1 VVGLQAG
8 GANRAAARQARPT
21 NAVTPQTLDIVR
33 YIADMTAQLEG
44 MAIAGHFDML
54 AYFLG
59 MAKAESELLVRTNP
73 PEDSAPPEISAEDG
87 ASPDRSQDEF
97 LPR

>member
-1 VVGLQAG
+1 M
-8 GANRAAARQARPT
+8 NPES
-21 NAVTPQTLDIVR
+21 LDIVR

-59 MAKAESELLVRTNP
+59 MAKAESELLVRMSP
-73 PEDSAPPEISAEDG
+73 AEEQSLAEG
-87 ASPDRSQDEF
+87 PAQDETEQDEDQDQF
-97 LPR
+97 HHNGSFD